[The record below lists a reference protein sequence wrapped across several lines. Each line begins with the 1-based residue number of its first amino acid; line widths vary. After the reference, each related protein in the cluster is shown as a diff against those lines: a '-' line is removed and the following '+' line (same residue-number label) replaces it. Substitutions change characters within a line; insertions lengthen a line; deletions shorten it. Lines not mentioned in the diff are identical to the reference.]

1 MLCRP
6 SAAQQPRPGVVQLTV
21 EDELG
26 GALVGA
32 KVTLVAVATQQTYEG
47 VSDESGRARFD
58 KLQAGEYTVTATS
71 PGFKTLERRLAV
83 GTDRPTSL
91 KLQLRI
97 DVTESVEVSQR
108 KRPLPQREKVEDNA
122 DAVPIDHG
130 VLEGVPMPVGS
141 DSIVE
146 FLSRFLTPT
155 VGKPTIILDG
165 QEVDSLHLP
174 PKAIKQIV
182 VNRNP
187 YAAEYRRP
195 GRARIEVVS
204 ESGSP
209 SHNHG
214 NVMTVFSNS
223 AMSARGPFMQDKP
236 DLRQWQGDMGFGGP
250 LQLWKGSYLFSGSV
264 NDNRAIS
271 VVNALKPEGA
281 FNDLVP
287 ARQRNGFWRGRLDF
301 GPSNRIQF
309 SFKYDYEHQNGSD
322 IGVGGLALPELA
334 HNSLI
339 LSHTV
344 RFTAHTIF
352 SASFVN
358 DTRVSMQ
365 RETGA
370 IGNDANGQPLI
381 VVQGAFQGGVDQN
394 FTRRREVNTEVQD
407 IATYVRG
414 AQTMRFGGRLKPQF
428 TEITDA
434 ANFGGTF
441 EFSNLEMFRAAQP
454 FVYRVNQGTP
464 HIEYRPSVA
473 DAFFQDEIK
482 LRPDFSLMLGARYD
496 FEAYLRD
503 YNNLGPRVAFAF
515 APGQKKTSVRGGVG
529 VFYEHLGQGGIQQ
542 ALMFDGSR
550 THELIITDPS
560 YPNPFAEGT
569 ATADTPDRYQ
579 FAKDFSAGKLIQSSV
594 SLERELSR
602 KTSIAIEYTRLWGVD
617 LFRVRD
623 LNAPL
628 PGTDVRPDTAFL
640 PIIQIESAGR
650 MRSNSLNVT
659 FHAGAGAFKGSAIY
673 TYAKTYNDTPGANA
687 SGSLSFTL
695 PANNYDPGAEWGRA
709 DFDIRHRFHL
719 AGVLQLPFGFRVGSI
734 LELKT
739 GEPYEITTGFDDN
752 GDGDANDRPAGV
764 RRNAGQMPGYGRLDL
779 RLTKVFNTLRPLES
793 PTDKPG
799 KLSINLDLLN
809 ALNRANYSQFVGV
822 RSSPLF
828 GQAIAAEQ
836 ARKIQ
841 LAVSYN
847 F

>member
-1 MLCRP
+1 
-6 SAAQQPRPGVVQLTV
+6 
-21 EDELG
+21 
-26 GALVGA
+26 
-32 KVTLVAVATQQTYEG
+32 
-47 VSDESGRARFD
+47 
-58 KLQAGEYTVTATS
+58 
-71 PGFKTLERRLAV
+71 
-83 GTDRPTSL
+83 
-91 KLQLRI
+91 
-97 DVTESVEVSQR
+97 
-108 KRPLPQREKVEDNA
+108 
-122 DAVPIDHG
+122 
-130 VLEGVPMPVGS
+130 
-141 DSIVE
+141 
-146 FLSRFLTPT
+146 
-155 VGKPTIILDG
+155 
-165 QEVDSLHLP
+165 
-174 PKAIKQIV
+174 
-182 VNRNP
+182 
-187 YAAEYRRP
+187 
-195 GRARIEVVS
+195 
-204 ESGSP
+204 
-209 SHNHG
+209 
-214 NVMTVFSNS
+214 
-223 AMSARGPFMQDKP
+223 
-236 DLRQWQGDMGFGGP
+236 
-250 LQLWKGSYLFSGSV
+250 
-264 NDNRAIS
+264 
-271 VVNALKPEGA
+271 
-281 FNDLVP
+281 
-287 ARQRNGFWRGRLDF
+287 
-301 GPSNRIQF
+301 
-309 SFKYDYEHQNGSD
+309 
-322 IGVGGLALPELA
+322 
-334 HNSLI
+334 
-339 LSHTV
+339 
-344 RFTAHTIF
+344 
-352 SASFVN
+352 
-358 DTRVSMQ
+358 
-365 RETGA
+365 
-370 IGNDANGQPLI
+370 
-381 VVQGAFQGGVDQN
+381 
-394 FTRRREVNTEVQD
+394 
-407 IATYVRG
+407 
-414 AQTMRFGGRLKPQF
+414 
-428 TEITDA
+428 
-434 ANFGGTF
+434 
-441 EFSNLEMFRAAQP
+441 
-454 FVYRVNQGTP
+454 
-464 HIEYRPSVA
+464 
-473 DAFFQDEIK
+473 
-482 LRPDFSLMLGARYD
+482 
-496 FEAYLRD
+496 
-503 YNNLGPRVAFAF
+503 
-515 APGQKKTSVRGGVG
+515 
-529 VFYEHLGQGGIQQ
+529 
-542 ALMFDGSR
+542 MFDGSR

-569 ATADTPDRYQ
+569 ATVDTSDRYQ

-739 GEPYEITTGFDDN
+739 GKPYEITTGFDDN